1 MRKFWGATEEGDK
14 REVELSG
21 QWPAKKTLKVAVG
34 IVWKDEGNNNAPQ
47 AVSHKYNRVIN

>member
-21 QWPAKKTLKVAVG
+21 QWPAK
-34 IVWKDEGNNNAPQ
+34 
-47 AVSHKYNRVIN
+47 